1 MPSVARLRFAGS
13 LVVIALLLAGCVVRR
28 PPETVTLPG
37 AADLPGRTA
46 PEGAVDVGAAT
57 RLGSTLDAVFNDLA
71 LGPVVWSVEV
81 RALRS
86 EASALRDEPSAL
98 RNPALAPGDERRA
111 VPEGTLYA
119 RNRDL
124 LLTPAST
131 MKVVTVAA
139 AAERLG
145 WDHRFETT
153 LSAAG
158 EIRGGTIEGDLVVR
172 GTGDPT
178 INAPG
183 TPDLFAHWAA
193 ELRARGVSRIAG
205 RVIGDDDVLDGGRRG
220 DDAAGLGA
228 GWAWDDLALAFS
240 APAGAL
246 QRHENVVEL
255 AVSPGYSPGSPAR
268 IEIRA
273 PRVTPGSAGGVT
285 LINQAVTRASGAET
299 NVRLSRR
306 PDGGALII
314 TGEIAVGAP
323 PVVRTGAVSDP
334 TLFFVQGLR
343 TELQQAGVQVDGE
356 AIDIDQFD
364 PTVKRSLRQRL
375 RPLVRHESEPLSTIA
390 VDLMKRSQNLYAESF
405 LQHLGAATGGTG
417 AAGPAVA
424 AAVLT
429 EWGIGGSRAIVAD
442 GSGLSRYNAL
452 SAAGL
457 LDVLARVWRDPRHRE
472 AFVNTLPVAGRD
484 GTLRNRMVGSA
495 ADGMVRAKTGSMT
508 RVRALAG
515 YVIAPGGEPI
525 AFAILANNYT
535 VPSAVIT
542 RAIDAAVV
550 AIAAHARP

>member
-1 MPSVARLRFAGS
+1 MPEVIRLRLAGV
-13 LVVIALLLAGCVVRR
+13 LVVVALLLTGCIVRR

-37 AADLPGRTA
+37 A
-46 PEGAVDVGAAT
+46 VDVPGGAAPASAEDAGSDP
-57 RLGSTLDAVFNDLA
+57 RLGSTLDAIFGDTA

-81 RALRS
+81 RVLRS
-86 EASALRDEPSAL
+86 EGLQLPHD
-98 RNPALAPGDERRA
+98 
-111 VPEGTLYA
+111 TLYA
-119 RNRDL
+119 RNRHL

-158 EIRGGTIEGDLVVR
+158 EIRSGMIEGDLVVR

-183 TPDLFAHWAA
+183 REDLFAHWAA
-193 ELRARGVSRIAG
+193 ELRARGITRIAG
-205 RVIGDDDVLDGGRRG
+205 RIVGDDDWFDTGRGGQE
-220 DDAAGLGA
+220 APGLGA

-246 QRHENVVEL
+246 QQHENVVQL
-255 AVSPGYSPGSPAR
+255 AVSPADTPGSPAR
-268 IEIRA
+268 IDIRA
-273 PRVTPGSAGGVT
+273 PSVTPGVAGGVT
-285 LINQAVTRASGAET
+285 LINETVTRASGGESAI
-299 NVRLSRR
+299 RLSRR
-306 PDGGALII
+306 PDGGALIVA
-314 TGEIAVGAP
+314 GEIPVGAP
-323 PVVRTGAVSDP
+323 AVVRTGAVSNP

-343 TELQQAGVQVDGE
+343 SAFERAGVEVEGE

-364 PTVKRSLRQRL
+364 PAVKRTLRQRL
-375 RPLVRHESEPLSTIA
+375 RPLIRHESEPLSAIA
-390 VDLMKRSQNLYAESF
+390 VPLMKRSQNLYAESL
-405 LQHLGAATGGTG
+405 LQHLGAVAGDGGE
-417 AAGPAVA
+417 AGPAA
-424 AAVLT
+424 TAAVLL
-429 EWGIGGSRAIVAD
+429 EWGVDGSQAIIAD

-457 LDVLARVWRDPRHRE
+457 VDVLERVWRDPGHGER
-472 AFVNTLPVAGRD
+472 FVSTLPVAGRD

-495 ADGMVRAKTGSMT
+495 AEGVVRAKTGSMT

-515 YVIAPGGEPI
+515 YVAPVIGEPI

-535 VPSAVIT
+535 VPSQAVT
-542 RAIDAAVV
+542 RAVDEAVV
-550 AIAAHARP
+550 AIAAQVRP

>member
-13 LVVIALLLAGCVVRR
+13 LVVIALLVAGCVVRR
-28 PPETVTLPG
+28 PPETVTLPAAAGVPAG
-37 AADLPGRTA
+37 ATLERATDVSADT
-46 PEGAVDVGAAT
+46 E
-57 RLGSTLDAVFNDLA
+57 LGPVLDAIFNDPA

-81 RALRS
+81 RALRG
-86 EASALRDEPSAL
+86 EPSAL
-98 RNPALAPGDERRA
+98 RNEPFALHNQALAPRDERRA

-145 WDHRFETT
+145 WNHRFETT
-153 LSAAG
+153 LSATG

-205 RVIGDDDVLDGGRRG
+205 RVIGDDDVFDGGGRG
-220 DDAAGLGA
+220 DDTAGLGA

-255 AVSPGYSPGSPAR
+255 AVSPGDSPGSPAR

-299 NVRLSRR
+299 SVRLSRR

-334 TLFFVQGLR
+334 TLFFVQGFR

-375 RPLVRHESEPLSTIA
+375 RPLVRHESEPLSAIA

-417 AAGPAVA
+417 ATGPAAA

-515 YVIAPGGEPI
+515 YAIAPGSEPI